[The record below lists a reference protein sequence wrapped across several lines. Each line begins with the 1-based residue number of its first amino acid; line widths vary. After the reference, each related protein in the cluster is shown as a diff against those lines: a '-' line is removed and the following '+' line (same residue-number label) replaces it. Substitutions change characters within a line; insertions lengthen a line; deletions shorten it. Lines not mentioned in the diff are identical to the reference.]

1 LSATC
6 SQPPRRDQQIF
17 RQCLSFLP
25 LLHRALRAAGQ
36 VYVMPSEKFKGK
48 QRAIDSKS
56 EAGPSQ
62 SPLSHSKDLVIRFT
76 EGLPDLTLQVTE
88 SDVVRDIKRKIRDA
102 RPQLERRRLKLILSG
117 QLLAEATPLH
127 PRIASLEQRQRRAV
141 SGDAPSEEKEQS
153 PSTTWLH
160 CSVGPPLTDGEEEET
175 ELQTAQLKPLRG
187 FDRLAA
193 AGFSEQD
200 IANIRLQ
207 FHAHSAGDYLDQDFE
222 SDEDFEEHARAL
234 EEQWIDSFDN
244 GGGASMSSPSS
255 RASHTFLN
263 GIVVGFFFPLI
274 PLFFIRAPKPA
285 VFWDDGSEHEATSS
299 PIFSRRTQIGI
310 IVGFLLN
317 IIFGMWTYLLTS
329 P

>member
-1 LSATC
+1 ML
-6 SQPPRRDQQIF
+6 
-17 RQCLSFLP
+17 
-25 LLHRALRAAGQ
+25 
-36 VYVMPSEKFKGK
+36 SEKAKGK
-48 QRAIDSKS
+48 QRAVDS
-56 EAGPSQ
+56 EPGTSQ
-62 SPLSHSKDLVIRFT
+62 GSPAKDLVIRFT
-76 EGLPDLTLQVTE
+76 EGLPDLTLQVAEGE
-88 SDVVRDIKRKIRDA
+88 SVRDVKRKIRDA

-117 QLLAEATPLH
+117 QLLAEATLLY
-127 PRIASLEQRQRRAV
+127 PRLSSLEQRQRRAV
-141 SGDAPSEEKEQS
+141 SGDAPNSEEKEQS

-175 ELQTAQLKPLRG
+175 ETQTAQLKPLRG

-222 SDEDFEEHARAL
+222 SDEEFEEHARAL

-244 GGGASMSSPSS
+244 GGGASLSSPSS

-263 GIVVGFFFPLI
+263 GIIVGFFFPLI
-274 PLFFIRAPKPA
+274 PLFLLRAPKPA
-285 VFWDDGSEHEATSS
+285 VFWGDGSEHEATGS
-299 PIFSRRTQIGI
+299 PVFSRRTQIGI
-310 IVGFLLN
+310 IIGLLLN